1 MAARPLC
8 RSATD
13 QRRCAPV
20 RSMAAF
26 CAAEAASCW
35 AKPFRPG
42 RQKWVNLC
50 DLQIGVEVFMH
61 WKSFENVGNFQKD
74 DWFFLDTW
82 GGFEAFLAFL
92 VTNERTTLVP
102 TTQKFLKK
110 SDPSHVAAP
119 FCCLTIAAQRVR
131 IASDQG
137 IQLGESAARKCDLL
151 LRHWVFFEDLQ
162 DFQLQFWVVK
172 NFKFKIKVRSLIAW
186 HRIIGLC
193 CNTPFVFPQ
202 SGKYS
207 TNNNHHVL
215 LGTWITFILALL
227 QPTLGQGRFTSTP
240 AARISAKP

>member
-42 RQKWVNLC
+42 RKGKKPVTKWVNLC

-61 WKSFENVGNFQKD
+61 WKSFENFAKLSKTWRNFSGY
-74 DWFFLDTW
+74 L
-82 GGFEAFLAFL
+82 GGFEAFL
-92 VTNERTTLVP
+92 TNERTTLVP
-102 TTQKFLKK
+102 TTQKFLEK
-110 SDPSHVAAP
+110 SDPSRVAAP

-137 IQLGESAARKCDLL
+137 IQLGESAARNCDLL
-151 LRHWVFFEDLQ
+151 LRHWFFFWKTYKTYKTYSFSFGKFFGNFQIPNKGQVFDCLTPYHWLMLQ
-162 DFQLQFWVVK
+162 
-172 NFKFKIKVRSLIAW
+172 
-186 HRIIGLC
+186 H
-193 CNTPFVFPQ
+193 
-202 SGKYS
+202 
-207 TNNNHHVL
+207 
-215 LGTWITFILALL
+215 TFCL
-227 QPTLGQGRFTSTP
+227 P
-240 AARISAKP
+240 AEWQV